1 MSYKRL
7 EPDVALFDTVESVVA
22 DFEDFPAAEAEVLGA
37 DIAGGCSTIS
47 SSVVGARGS

>member
-22 DFEDFPAAEAEVLGA
+22 DFEDFPAAEAEVPGA
-37 DIAGGCSTIS
+37 DIVQE
-47 SSVVGARGS
+47 VVVLYRLVL